1 MKSLSQYSCTC
12 LLSVISC
19 VAACLLLARAGEA
32 QAPVDFPQ
40 TPQITLGGSQ
50 FSGWTGLKKPSKGI
64 AALAV
69 PSEATF
75 RYPPP
80 PEGKPETEA
89 QRQSRDWFHAYGVRF
104 DVQLPDERPVRLDVR
119 LLAGPNP
126 TASTLVVGKGWHTVS
141 LPWKNFDIRRHF
153 SGFLNNVQGLTITA
167 RFDGGGAG
175 HIALRSPQVMR
186 GDQVWLRCNVRG
198 KSVEPGSAA
207 EYSVT
212 VGNPTDAAL
221 GVNLSFEKGGYDA
234 MRPTVSPSALL
245 LKAGESRTV
254 MVRVEVPTRIP
265 PGGHETQVLRA
276 VGNGTASPFDKL
288 EFITASR
295 LGYPNI
301 MHTQA
306 GWDEVRAK
314 VQKYDWAKQ
323 ARDDYVKRAD
333 GWNVPSVRNQK
344 DPKPGD
350 WLFVTQVE
358 HDLMTAGIA
367 YQLTGDAKYAEKLKL
382 FLMRLSDPTNGFPV
396 TRRAC
401 NQASVQEG
409 HFFQHVAMSYDMT
422 ISSGVYSAA
431 ERAQIDATLRL
442 FVGPDA
448 DPELTTDFQISN
460 WTVSYKVGQLYSA
473 LALQDLAAAQ
483 RLLYSPMGIID
494 QLVKGTLDDGWWYEL
509 SISYNTWVA
518 SEFSQVAIAMQPWGY
533 NLADEQFPANFRS
546 GEETPPEKEEYG
558 MSKAQWGPIHH
569 NTMSIK
575 RMWDLL
581 PRMVDSR
588 GVLFGLND
596 STEMRVAGFRG
607 EAHARP
613 LELAYYLY
621 RDPAYATIIKSSG
634 EPRDLIYGV
643 PELPSD
649 TPDLSA
655 QSAYADNAG
664 VAVLRSRTTGRPD
677 RERIQAVLRYGDHG
691 WYHGHF
697 DVGDMVHLSRY
708 GRSFYNPE
716 VIWYGYPNFM
726 YKFYTQTSVAH
737 NMVVV
742 DQKQQEPAPS
752 ERVLFYPGQM
762 MQAAAVQ
769 VNTRWSNPPY
779 GGMRYGDQPHKTFA
793 EKAFA
798 EGRSVPTPAEL
809 SIYDKWNSPTTSLTG
824 YTEPILQRRLMIM
837 TDDYVVLADYLK
849 AEKEHT
855 FDALLQMRSFQ
866 GLEAADKKLLRHDG
880 QWNPDPLSSA
890 QFVTDCD
897 WYEVQ
902 APARGSF
909 QFKWGESGDWVGAN
923 EPGVLNVDVHALW
936 PKRQELML
944 GTPPENLGGNRQVTF
959 AVRADGKVLSE
970 GKSGMWIL
978 GEKQIDVQLQ
988 HVKSLELE
996 TQSGGT
1002 NPGTL
1007 FWANARVLTAEGK
1020 EIPLSQLPI
1029 TFDNA
1034 AQTHEKGKDFAGGPI
1049 KIAGV
1054 PYTEAI
1060 SAQPQDGKKPCI
1072 VRVDLSGM
1080 NAVRLQST
1088 LGADFPVG
1096 DESQR
1101 RKMVALRA
1109 VGKEARF
1116 VTVLEPFD
1124 DKRMVKSAVATDA
1137 STLRVEL
1144 NDGRVQ
1150 EIQINGLD
1158 GDGKNITTSITES
1171 RDGKVLRSET
1181 TTQR

>member
-1 MKSLSQYSCTC
+1 
-12 LLSVISC
+12 
-19 VAACLLLARAGEA
+19 
-32 QAPVDFPQ
+32 
-40 TPQITLGGSQ
+40 
-50 FSGWTGLKKPSKGI
+50 
-64 AALAV
+64 
-69 PSEATF
+69 
-75 RYPPP
+75 
-80 PEGKPETEA
+80 
-89 QRQSRDWFHAYGVRF
+89 VRF
-104 DVQLPDERPVRLDVR
+104 DVQVPDERPVRIDVR
-119 LLAGPNP
+119 LLAGTNP
-126 TASTLVVGKGWHTVS
+126 SASAVIAGNGWHTVS
-141 LPWKNFDIRRHF
+141 LPWKAFDMRWHF
-153 SGFLNNVQGLTITA
+153 SGFLNNVQGLTIAA
-167 RFDGGGAG
+167 RFDGGGKG
-175 HIALRSPQVMR
+175 RIALRSPQVMR
-186 GDQVWLRCNVRG
+186 GENVGLRCDERG
-198 KSVEPGSAA
+198 KSGEPGSTV
-207 EYSVT
+207 EYQVT
-212 VGNPTDAAL
+212 VNNPTDSAL
-221 GVNLSFEKGGYDA
+221 GVNLAFEKGGYDA

-254 MVRVEVPTRIP
+254 TVRVEVPTRIP

-276 VGNGTASPFDKL
+276 VGNGSASPLDRL

-301 MHTQA
+301 MHTQE

-323 ARDDYVKRAD
+323 ARDDYIKRAD
-333 GWNVPSVRNQK
+333 GWNVPQVRNQH

-358 HDLMTAGIA
+358 NDLMATGIA
-367 YQLTGDAKYAEKLKL
+367 YQLTADAKYADKIKL
-382 FLMRLSDPTNGFPV
+382 FLMRLSDPKNGYPV

-409 HFFQHVAMSYDMT
+409 HFFQHIAMSYDMT
-422 ISSGVYSAA
+422 IPSGVYSDA
-431 ERAQIDATLRL
+431 ERAQIEATFRL

-460 WTVSYKVGQLYSA
+460 WTVSYKVGQLYCA
-473 LALQDLAAAQ
+473 LVLQDLAAAQ
-483 RLLYSPMGIID
+483 RLLYSPMGLID
-494 QLVKGTLDDGWWYEL
+494 QLVRGTLDDGWWYEL

-533 NLADEQFPANFRS
+533 DLANARFPANYRS
-546 GEETPPEKEEYG
+546 GEETPPGKEEYG

-569 NTMSIK
+569 NDMSIK
-575 RMWDLL
+575 RMWDVL

-621 RDPAYATIIKSSG
+621 RDPAYATIIKRSG
-634 EPRDLIYGV
+634 ELRDLIYGV
-643 PELPSD
+643 PELPES

-664 VAVLRSRTTGRPD
+664 VAVLRSRTPGRPD

-697 DVGDMVHLSRY
+697 DIADLVHLSRY

-716 VIWYGYPNFM
+716 IIWYGYPNFM

-752 ERVLFYPGQM
+752 ERVLFHAGQM
-762 MQAAAVQ
+762 MQVAAVQ

-779 GGMRYGDQPHKTFA
+779 GGMRYDDKTTFG
-793 EKAFA
+793 EKAFNEA
-798 EGRSVPTPAEL
+798 RSVPTPANAPP
-809 SIYDKWNSPTTSLTG
+809 YGSLTG
-824 YTEPILQRRLMIM
+824 YTEPILQRRLAIV

-849 AEKEHT
+849 GEKEHT
-855 FDALLQMRSFQ
+855 FESLLQMKGFQ
-866 GLEAADKKLLRHDG
+866 GLEAADKQLVRHDG
-880 QWNPDPLSSA
+880 QWSPDPLSSA

-897 WYEVQ
+897 WYQVQ

-909 QFKWGESGDWVGAN
+909 QFKWGEGGDWAGAN
-923 EPGVLNVDVHALW
+923 EPGVLKVDVHTLW
-936 PKRQELML
+936 PPRQELML
-944 GTPPENLGGNRQVTF
+944 ATPPEATGGKQVGY
-959 AVRADGKVLSE
+959 AVRADGKILSE

-978 GEKQIDVQLQ
+978 GEQKIDVPLQ
-988 HVKSLELE
+988 NVKSLELE
-996 TQSGGT
+996 TQAGAT

-1007 FWANARVLTAEGK
+1007 FWAGARVLTAEGK

-1034 AQTHEKGKDFAGGPI
+1034 NQTREKGKDFAGGPI

-1054 PYTEAI
+1054 AYAEAI

-1072 VRVDLSGM
+1072 VRIDLSGV
-1080 NAVRLQST
+1080 NAARLQST
-1088 LGADFPVG
+1088 LGADYPVG

-1101 RKMVALRA
+1101 RKVIALRS
-1109 VGKEARF
+1109 VGNEARF
-1116 VTVLEPFD
+1116 ITVIEPFEE
-1124 DKRMVKSAVATDA
+1124 KRMVKSAVATGE

-1150 EIQINGLD
+1150 DIQIAGLD
-1158 GDGKNITTSITES
+1158 GDGKNISATISES
-1171 RDGKVLRSET
+1171 RDGKLLRSET